1 MWCMH
6 CGQDVP
12 WTASAKDGRL
22 VCSRCGLS
30 PEADKAEHREDFS
43 LENLISSK
51 SEGSGHVPLNLPIN
65 DLHGAH
71 SSRVSNSGSS
81 VPSSKIPPTP
91 DKSGIERHDWPISS
105 AYDGWDL
112 DEQLSHIRQVLDS
125 ISDSAS
131 SADVDSM
138 LDAEVSNK
146 AFSKNGLRF
155 DAMHQEKEGRHR
167 RPSKRE
173 PLMGRLVFGLVFLML
188 GTGILVLSIALI
200 LPREIWFPADVPITG
215 VLMQVFG
222 AFLVG
227 LGLSAQLRR
236 FQAALHVE
244 EPDRQYR
251 RFDEPQLYN
260 QSPHVDAKIRS

>member
-125 ISDSAS
+125 ISDSTS
-131 SADVDSM
+131 SAGADPFDTESV
-138 LDAEVSNK
+138 ATKFPK
-146 AFSKNGLRF
+146 ADRRF
-155 DAMHQEKEGRHR
+155 DAMHYEKRGLHR

-173 PLMGRLVFGLVFLML
+173 PLIGRFVFGLVFLML

-200 LPREIWFPADVPITG
+200 LPREIWFPADVPIAG

-251 RFDEPQLYN
+251 RFDEPQLQN
-260 QSPHVDAKIRS
+260 QSPHVDVKVRS